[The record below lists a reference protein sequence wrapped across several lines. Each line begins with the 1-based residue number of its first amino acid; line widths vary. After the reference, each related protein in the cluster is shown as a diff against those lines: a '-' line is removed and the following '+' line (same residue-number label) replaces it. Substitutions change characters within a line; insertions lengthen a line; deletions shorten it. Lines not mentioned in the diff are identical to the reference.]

1 MADVSLDKVF
11 EEAKRLPKD
20 EQRKLRS
27 LLDRLLVD
35 SLPKVTEEEFE
46 QKLFELGLFSEVKP
60 PITDFKP
67 YHDRKPIEVKGKPL
81 SEVIIEERR

>member
-67 YHDRKPIEVKGKPL
+67 YRDRKPIEVKGKPL